1 MVKVYVDL
9 VLNGLRALEP
19 NDEGIPL
26 VPVIYRAKVKAEI
39 ERMEAAGEI

>member
-19 NDEGIPL
+19 NKEGIPL
-26 VPVIYRAKVKAEI
+26 VPTVYRAKVIAEI
-39 ERMEAAGEI
+39 ERMKAEGEI

>member
-19 NDEGIPL
+19 NEEGIPL
-26 VPVIYRAKVKAEI
+26 VPSIYRAKVKAEI
-39 ERMEAAGEI
+39 DRMEAEGEI